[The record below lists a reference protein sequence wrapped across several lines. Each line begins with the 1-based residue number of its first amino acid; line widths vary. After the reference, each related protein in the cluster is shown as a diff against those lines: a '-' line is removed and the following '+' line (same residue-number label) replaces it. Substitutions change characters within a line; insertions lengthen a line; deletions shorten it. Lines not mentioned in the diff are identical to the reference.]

1 MISFPKELYLF
12 LLIELL
18 AVAWLDFK
26 YRKISNIWVFVNV
39 VVFVITYFY
48 LKGHYSFHYSQ
59 MYYPIIFFIV
69 GFAFYTL
76 RIMGGGD
83 SKYLVSLYLLIPLQF
98 HESFLFS
105 LLAITCAIGGAQ
117 FLYNSYRGR
126 DFIKQFLKTKNTSFL
141 KKCYG
146 KKFPF
151 APLILLSWII
161 FGMNNLD
168 KLK

>member
-1 MISFPKELYLF
+1 MINFPKELYFF
-12 LLIELL
+12 LLIQLL

-26 YRKISNIWVFVNV
+26 YRKISNVWILINL
-39 VVFVITYFY
+39 VVFGITYFY
-48 LKGHYSFHYSQ
+48 IRGDYNFNYLQ
-59 MYYPIIFFIV
+59 VYYPIVFFVV

-83 SKYLVSLYLLIPLQF
+83 SKYLVSMYLLIPLNF
-98 HESFLFS
+98 HESFLYN

-117 FLYNSYRGR
+117 FLYNSYKGR
-126 DFIKQFLKTKNTSFL
+126 VLLKQFFKTKNASYL

-161 FGMNNLD
+161 FGMNNMD